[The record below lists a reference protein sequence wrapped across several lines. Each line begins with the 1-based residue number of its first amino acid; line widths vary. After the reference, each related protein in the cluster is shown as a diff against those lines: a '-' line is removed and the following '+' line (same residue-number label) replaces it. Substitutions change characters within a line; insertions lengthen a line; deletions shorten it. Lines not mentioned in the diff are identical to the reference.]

1 MKTATV
7 GDIQKNFAKLLRSIK
22 DGEVI
27 TVTKRGKPV
36 AKITAMGP
44 KNDIEWPDFY
54 SEVIELKGKPLKDI
68 VAEGREE
75 RF

>member
-1 MKTATV
+1 MKTASV
-7 GDIQKNFAKLLRSIK
+7 GEVQKNFAKLLKGISA
-22 DGEVI
+22 GEVI
-27 TVTKRGKPV
+27 TITKRGKPV

-54 SEVIELKGKPLKDI
+54 SEALELKGKPLKDI
-68 VAEGREE
+68 VVEGRDE